1 MHQSK
6 QSGVSL
12 IEVLV
17 AMLIASLGILSM
29 IAMQINATKY
39 TKTSE
44 VRTMGTLLVGDLTD
58 RMRANKAGFLAG
70 SYFIDPATKYPD
82 DGPVKAP
89 EKAQP
94 TCNEAASKCDVAQLA
109 AQDLADWQRS
119 VFFALPGGSA
129 RISKPDLTGSENA
142 ADIWLIWAPPQGDAS
157 FDNNATEC
165 PSAAIPS
172 KATVTP
178 RCLHFRVNI

>member
-58 RMRANKAGFLAG
+58 RMRANKAGFLADG
-70 SYFIDPATKYPD
+70 YFINPETKYPA
-82 DGPVKAP
+82 DGVVAEPSALT
-89 EKAQP
+89 
-94 TCNEAASKCDVAQLA
+94 TCNTAASKCDVAQLA

-165 PSAAIPS
+165 PKDAMPD